1 MIYHKIIIPLLIA
14 VQFMTTVPVRL
25 PYLPS
30 REQNALSM
38 LFYPAIGLLIGGVLW
53 LMASF
58 IQLPIMLLSCLIVVV
73 WVGLTGGLHLDG
85 LADTAD
91 AWVGGFGDRERTLAI
106 MKDPNAGAMG
116 VIAIVLCLMLKWAS
130 VYGLLM
136 FDDEYDASLVWL
148 MIPMLGRL
156 GVLVLFATT
165 SYVRQNGLG
174 SALQDVSKSL
184 LWLVVAGY
192 AAVCLT
198 VISVVLSW
206 QMALAVLSVWALVL
220 AYLRI
225 LFIKRIGGITG
236 DTVGASIECV
246 EAALL
251 IAAVAVLHS

>member
-25 PYLPS
+25 PYLPN

-58 IQLPIMLLSCLIVVV
+58 IHLPIMLLSCLIMMV
-73 WVGLTGGLHLDG
+73 WVSLTGGLHLDG

-91 AWVGGFGDRERTLAI
+91 AWVGGFGDRERTLTI
-106 MKDPNAGAMG
+106 MKDPNTGAMG
-116 VIAIVLCLMLKWAS
+116 VIAIVLCLALKWAS
-130 VYGLLM
+130 IYALLDLNFGL
-136 FDDEYDASLVWL
+136 SLLFV
-148 MIPMLGRL
+148 PMLGRL

-174 SALQDVSKSL
+174 SALQDVPKSL

-192 AAVCLT
+192 VAVCLT
-198 VISVVLSW
+198 VISIVLSW

-246 EAALL
+246 EATLL
-251 IAAVAVLHS
+251 IVVVAVLYS

>member
-1 MIYHKIIIPLLIA
+1 MIPLLIA

-38 LFYPAIGLLIGGVLW
+38 LFYPVIGLLIGGVLW

-58 IQLPIMLLSCLIVVV
+58 IHLPIMLLSCLIVVA

-136 FDDEYDASLVWL
+136 LDDEYDVSFVWL

-165 SYVRQNGLG
+165 PYVRQQGLG
-174 SALQDVSKSL
+174 SALQDVPKFL
-184 LWLVVAGY
+184 LWLVVVGFG
-192 AAVCLT
+192 VMLG
-198 VISVVLSW
+198 VLSW
-206 QMALAVLSVWALVL
+206 QLAVVMLGVWVVMLSW
-220 AYLRI
+220 LRWRFVGR
-225 LFIKRIGGITG
+225 LGGITG
-236 DTVGASIECV
+236 DTVGASIEMV
-246 EAALL
+246 EVAMLVSV
-251 IAAVAVLHS
+251 VAVLYGGWMA

>member
-58 IQLPIMLLSCLIVVV
+58 IHLPVMLLSCLIVVA

-116 VIAIVLCLMLKWAS
+116 VIVIVLCLMLKWAS

-136 FDDEYDASLVWL
+136 LDDEYDVSLVWL

-165 SYVRQNGLG
+165 PYVRQQGLG
-174 SALQDVSKSL
+174 SALQDVPKSL
-184 LWLVVAGY
+184 LWLVVASFG
-192 AAVCLT
+192 AMLG
-198 VISVVLSW
+198 VLSW
-206 QMALAVLSVWALVL
+206 QLAMAMLGVWVVMLSW
-220 AYLRI
+220 LRWRFVGR
-225 LFIKRIGGITG
+225 LGGITG
-236 DTVGASIECV
+236 DTVGASIEMV
-246 EAALL
+246 EVAMLVSV
-251 IAAVAVLHS
+251 VAVLYGGWMA

>member
-38 LFYPAIGLLIGGVLW
+38 LFYPVIGLLIGGVLW

-58 IQLPIMLLSCLIVVV
+58 IHLPIMLLSCLIVVA

-106 MKDPNAGAMG
+106 MKDPNTGAMG

-136 FDDEYDASLVWL
+136 LDDEYDASLVWL

-165 SYVRQNGLG
+165 PYVRQQGLG
-174 SALQDVSKSL
+174 SALQDVPKSL
-184 LWLVVAGY
+184 LWLVVVGIG
-192 AAVCLT
+192 AVLC
-198 VISVVLSW
+198 VLSW
-206 QMALAVLSVWALVL
+206 QLAVAMLGVWAVMLSW
-220 AYLRI
+220 LRWRFVGR
-225 LFIKRIGGITG
+225 LGGITG
-236 DTVGASIECV
+236 DTVGASIEMV
-246 EAALL
+246 EVAMLVSV
-251 IAAVAVLHS
+251 VAVLYGGWMA

>member
-14 VQFMTTVPVRL
+14 VQFMTTIPIKL
-25 PYLPS
+25 PCLPS

-38 LFYPAIGLLIGGVLW
+38 LFYPVIGLLIGGVLW

-58 IQLPIMLLSCLIVVV
+58 IHLPVMLLSCLIVVM

-136 FDDEYDASLVWL
+136 LDDEYDVSLVWL

-165 SYVRQNGLG
+165 PYVRQQGLG
-174 SALQDVSKSL
+174 SALQDVPKSL
-184 LWLVVAGY
+184 LWLVVAGFG
-192 AAVCLT
+192 AMLC
-198 VISVVLSW
+198 VLSW
-206 QMALAVLSVWALVL
+206 QLAVVLFAVWTVMLSW
-220 AYLRI
+220 LRWRFVGR
-225 LFIKRIGGITG
+225 LGGITG
-236 DTVGASIECV
+236 DTVGASIEMV
-246 EAALL
+246 EVAMLVS
-251 IAAVAVLHS
+251 AVAVLYGGWMA

>member
-30 REQNALSM
+30 RQQNALSM
-38 LFYPAIGLLIGGVLW
+38 LFYPVIGLMLGGVLW

-58 IQLPIMLLSCLIVVV
+58 IHLPIMLLSCLIVVV

-136 FDDEYDASLVWL
+136 LDDEYDVSLVWL

-165 SYVRQNGLG
+165 PYIRQQGLG
-174 SALQDVSKSL
+174 SALQDVPKSL
-184 LWLVVAGY
+184 LWLVVVGIGAML
-192 AAVCLT
+192 C
-198 VISVVLSW
+198 VLSW
-206 QMALAVLSVWALVL
+206 QLAVVLFGVWAVMLSW
-220 AYLRI
+220 LRWRFVGR
-225 LFIKRIGGITG
+225 LGGITG
-236 DTVGASIECV
+236 DTVGASIEMV
-246 EAALL
+246 EVAMLVSV
-251 IAAVAVLHS
+251 VAVLYGEWMA

>member
-30 REQNALSM
+30 RQQNALSM
-38 LFYPAIGLLIGGVLW
+38 LFYPVIGLLIGGVLW

-58 IQLPIMLLSCLIVVV
+58 IHLPVMLLSCLIVVA

-136 FDDEYDASLVWL
+136 LDDEYDVSLVWL

-165 SYVRQNGLG
+165 PYVRQQGLG
-174 SALQDVSKSL
+174 SALQDVPKSL
-184 LWLVVAGY
+184 LWLVVVGFGAMLG
-192 AAVCLT
+192 
-198 VISVVLSW
+198 VLSW
-206 QMALAVLSVWALVL
+206 QLAVAMLGVWAVML
-220 AYLRI
+220 AWLRWR
-225 LFIKRIGGITG
+225 FVKRLGGITG
-236 DTVGASIECV
+236 DTVGASIEMV
-246 EAALL
+246 EVAMLVSV
-251 IAAVAVLHS
+251 VAVLYGGWMA

>member
-30 REQNALSM
+30 RQQNALSM
-38 LFYPAIGLLIGGVLW
+38 LFYPVIGLMLGGVLW

-58 IQLPIMLLSCLIVVV
+58 IHLPIMLLSCLIVVV

-136 FDDEYDASLVWL
+136 LDDEYDASLVWL

-165 SYVRQNGLG
+165 PYVRQQGLG
-174 SALQDVSKSL
+174 SALQDVPKSL
-184 LWLVVAGY
+184 LWLVVVGIG
-192 AAVCLT
+192 AVLC
-198 VISVVLSW
+198 VLSW
-206 QMALAVLSVWALVL
+206 QLAVAMLGVWAVMLSW
-220 AYLRI
+220 LRWRFVGR
-225 LFIKRIGGITG
+225 LGGITG
-236 DTVGASIECV
+236 DTVGASIEMV
-246 EAALL
+246 EVAMLVSV
-251 IAAVAVLHS
+251 VAVLYGGWMA

>member
-14 VQFMTTVPVRL
+14 VQLMTIVPVRL

-38 LFYPAIGLLIGGVLW
+38 LFYPVVGLMIGAVLW

-58 IQLPIMLLSCLIVVV
+58 IHLPIMLLSCLIVVV

-85 LADTAD
+85 LADMAD

-106 MKDPNAGAMG
+106 MKDPNTGAMG

-130 VYGLLM
+130 VYSLLM
-136 FDDEYDASLVWL
+136 FDDKYDASLAWL

-156 GVLVLFATT
+156 GVLALFASTP
-165 SYVRQNGLG
+165 YVRQNGLG
-174 SALQDVSKSL
+174 SALQDVSKSV
-184 LWLVVAGY
+184 LWLVVVGFG
-192 AAVCLT
+192 VVLC
-198 VISVVLSW
+198 VLSW
-206 QMALAVLSVWALVL
+206 QLAVVLFAVWAVIL
-220 AYLRI
+220 AWLRWRFVGR
-225 LFIKRIGGITG
+225 LGGITG
-236 DTVGASIECV
+236 DTVGASIEMV

-251 IAAVAVLHS
+251 IAMVDMMA

>member
-38 LFYPAIGLLIGGVLW
+38 LFYPIIGLMIGGVLW

-58 IQLPIMLLSCLIVVV
+58 IHLPVMLLSCLIVVV

-136 FDDEYDASLVWL
+136 LDDEYDVSLVWL
-148 MIPMLGRL
+148 MMPMLGRL

-165 SYVRQNGLG
+165 PYVRQQGLG
-174 SALQDVSKSL
+174 SALQDVPKSL
-184 LWLVVAGY
+184 LWLVVAGFG
-192 AAVCLT
+192 VMLG
-198 VISVVLSW
+198 VLSW
-206 QMALAVLSVWALVL
+206 QLAVVMLGVWVVMLSW
-220 AYLRI
+220 LRWRFVGR
-225 LFIKRIGGITG
+225 LGGITG
-236 DTVGASIECV
+236 DTVGASIEMV
-246 EAALL
+246 E
-251 IAAVAVLHS
+251 VAMLVSVVEVLYGGWMA